1 MTLELDLQQKLAQI
15 LRGNRIA
22 ALGTL
27 RSGTPS
33 VSMVA
38 YAIADDFSAIYLH
51 VSHLA
56 QHTQDMEKDKH
67 VSLMVFEPD
76 DEREDPQT
84 LARVTVRGVAEI
96 LPLGVPGYMP
106 ARNLYLARFPRSEP
120 MFEFGD
126 FGLWRVTPKGGR
138 FVAGFARAFNLTADL
153 LAEAARA

>member
-1 MTLELDLQQKLAQI
+1 LETELQQKLAQI

-27 RSGTPS
+27 RNGAPS
-33 VSMVA
+33 VSMVT

-67 VSLMVFEPD
+67 VSLMVYETD
-76 DEREDPQT
+76 DGRDDPQT
-84 LARVTVRGVAEI
+84 LARVTVRGNAEV
-96 LPLGVPGYMP
+96 LPMGVPGYMP
-106 ARNLYLARFPRSEP
+106 ARDLYLARFPRSEP

-126 FGLWRVTPKGGR
+126 FGLWRIIPKGGR
-138 FVAGFARAFNLTADL
+138 YVAGFAKAFNLTADSL
-153 LAEAARA
+153 LEAART